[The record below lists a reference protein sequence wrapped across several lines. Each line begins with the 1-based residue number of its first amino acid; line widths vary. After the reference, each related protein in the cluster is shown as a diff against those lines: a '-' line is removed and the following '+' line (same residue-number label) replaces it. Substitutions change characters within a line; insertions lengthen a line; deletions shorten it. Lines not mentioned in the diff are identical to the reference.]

1 MSMAQHLDA
10 PRRPRSPPA
19 PPATPPPGT
28 PRPYVT
34 WQALGGEVARFLDN
48 SAADKRNTLMQINAW
63 ATTRMQATTLIRAIE
78 DALADSPHFVAR
90 PQGEA
95 LSTHEPATGL
105 YGSIQRFSIWA
116 AR

>member
-1 MSMAQHLDA
+1 MSMEQHLDA
-10 PRRPRSPPA
+10 HLRALCPHVHPDIA
-19 PPATPPPGT
+19 PPGT